1 MIHLYHS
8 STYLYHVKVDP
19 AKHELLRTMAIDKLK
34 LIFLVLSTN
43 LYACK
48 QDGTPPCT
56 WAYTSSNETFWY
68 EWPVAQQNIVL
79 CETDLYSFIC
89 FPIAYFILKMK

>member
-34 LIFLVLSTN
+34 LILFFPPTYMLVNKMEPLHAHG
-43 LYACK
+43 L
-48 QDGTPPCT
+48 
-56 WAYTSSNETFWY
+56 
-68 EWPVAQQNIVL
+68 
-79 CETDLYSFIC
+79 
-89 FPIAYFILKMK
+89 ILLLMKPFGMNGR